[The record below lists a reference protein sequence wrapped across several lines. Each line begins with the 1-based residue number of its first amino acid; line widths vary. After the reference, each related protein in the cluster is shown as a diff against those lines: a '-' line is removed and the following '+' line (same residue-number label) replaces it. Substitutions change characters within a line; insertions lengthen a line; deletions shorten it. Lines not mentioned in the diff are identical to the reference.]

1 MNENSLTARTRTIL
15 VQTAELDYSESGT
28 FESFFSS
35 DLKEGPGMFDIE
47 LSVSCQLADPY
58 IQIVDQLPHAAIR
71 AKIASKN
78 SGLSDVQKRQAEEL
92 FEHLIRT
99 GASRKEA
106 LEMLGPLA
114 LEITKYRCSFS
125 VSELKWNITENLWD
139 DRAFMSPI
147 RR

>member
-1 MNENSLTARTRTIL
+1 MNENRDFSWGTRTL
-15 VQTAELDYSESGT
+15 FVQKAELDNCESGT
-28 FESFFSS
+28 PDSFFSS
-35 DLKEGPGMFDIE
+35 E
-47 LSVSCQLADPY
+47 LDCGSFSDVKLSLSCELADPCV
-58 IQIVDQLPHAAIR
+58 QIVDQLPHEQTR
-71 AKIASKN
+71 VKIASKN

-92 FEHLIRT
+92 FEHLIQT

-125 VSELKWNITENLWD
+125 VSELKWSLTENLLD